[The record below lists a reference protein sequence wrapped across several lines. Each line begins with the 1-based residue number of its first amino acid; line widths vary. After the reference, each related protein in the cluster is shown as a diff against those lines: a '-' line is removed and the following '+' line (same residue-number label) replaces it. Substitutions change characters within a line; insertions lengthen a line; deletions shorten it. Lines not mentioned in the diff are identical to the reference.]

1 MFQNLTAAAAREHVR
16 DLHTIAERDRRIAEV
31 RHHVGRPTRNRHER

>member
-16 DLHTIAERDRRIAEV
+16 DLHTDAERDRKVAQLRY
-31 RHHVGRPTRNRHER
+31 RTRRAR

>member
-16 DLHTIAERDRRIAEV
+16 DLRTDAERDRRVAQV
-31 RHHVGRPTRNRHER
+31 RRTRRA